1 MIEHNLSQVIIIKVT
16 MLISLKSKRMI
27 EHSYFSR
34 VIIIA
39 NKIGL
44 GMTWHS
50 YLHALLASGHMSVDW
65 TSRKQ
70 LILRVFMER
79 WLFLLATFL
88 VQVL

>member
-34 VIIIA
+34 VIIIKVTMLTSLKSKRMIEHSYFSRVIIIA

-44 GMTWHS
+44 GMT
-50 YLHALLASGHMSVDW
+50 
-65 TSRKQ
+65 
-70 LILRVFMER
+70 
-79 WLFLLATFL
+79 
-88 VQVL
+88 